1 MMSAVDLVPGL
12 WVGALALLLL
22 RALRRW
28 YDPVPRPVAAV
39 FGLALLILFG
49 PVLFG
54 GKLLLPLDN
63 LRGQVPFQKL
73 APTEPHGN
81 ILQGD
86 LIELVGP
93 SIAEGRALWNG
104 GRWPLWNARAGAG
117 LPLLADPQ
125 AQALQP
131 LVLLS
136 AAVPWERAAAVTAA
150 LRVLCALVFAF
161 LWMRAQGLAD
171 GPALA
176 GALAF
181 GLGGFVLLWV
191 GWPIANAA
199 ALLPAVLYALARVRD
214 HGGRRDLLLLALTV
228 WALLL
233 GGHPET
239 VLYALAA
246 VVAVLI
252 ASSLPR
258 RRLGQA
264 LLALLLAALAA
275 APALLPAAVYL
286 PQSLRAARVR
296 EGAVAAPA
304 PAASRGE
311 DLARRLLPVAVPN
324 AYGNSRFVDYWGL
337 SNTNEDASGFV
348 GTAALLAALLAL
360 RARRRFPLERLALG
374 GALLGLLILAHPPG
388 IDHVL
393 PASLLESRRILLIVS
408 LAVAFLAACTLERFR
423 RGETDRW
430 TLWTLLAAVA
440 FLAVV
445 VVWGTL
451 AHPDPVDPG
460 RLAILRFGWV
470 RWQMRFLGVS
480 AVLLGAALFVRRI
493 RSFRAFRSWVP
504 PAVACLIAAELLL
517 LHRPANP
524 PMPRRLA
531 FPVTGPIRFLQENA
545 RRTRVAALGRA
556 LPPNLASLYGLSDVR
571 VYNPMAPRAYLDWI
585 APILAGWWGE
595 VPELGAPLDPLYQ
608 RLSVRYLLTEPDAR
622 LPEPLHRVFADESGA
637 VWELPGPFPR
647 LFLLPA
653 EGTLRIQTLEPDHLQ
668 AHIELPRPGALLTS
682 VYQDGGWRLLWN
694 GTARPTA
701 TADGPCI
708 AARLPAGAAEMD
720 LLYRPAA
727 FVWGCLLA
735 ALALAAGTSWWT
747 PPPTRGEAAR
757 RLSASS
763 EERPLVS

>member
-1 MMSAVDLVPGL
+1 MVSPVDLLPGVWAGVL
-12 WVGALALLLL
+12 TLLLL

-28 YDPVPRPVAAV
+28 YDPVPGAVAAV

-93 SIAEGRALWNG
+93 SIAEGRSLWNG

-131 LVLLS
+131 LVLLAS
-136 AAVPWERAAAVTAA
+136 AVPWEQAAAVTAA
-150 LRVLCALVFAF
+150 LRVLCALVFTF

-239 VLYALAA
+239 VLYALGA
-246 VVAVLI
+246 VMAVLI
-252 ASSLPR
+252 ASSLPPLPR

-275 APALLPAAVYL
+275 APALLPTAVYL
-286 PQSLRAARVR
+286 PQSLRATRVR

-304 PAASRGE
+304 PAVSRGE

-337 SNTNEDASGFV
+337 SNTNEDGSGFV

-388 IDHVL
+388 LAHVL
-393 PASLLESRRILLIVS
+393 PVSLFESRRILLIVS

-423 RGETDRW
+423 QGETDRW
-430 TLWTLLAAVA
+430 TLWTLLVAVA
-440 FLAVV
+440 FLVVV

-451 AHPDPVDPG
+451 AHPDPADPG

-480 AVLLGAALFVRRI
+480 AVLLGAALFVRRL
-493 RSFRAFRSWVP
+493 RVFLSWMP
-504 PAVACLIAAELLL
+504 PAVACLIMAELLL

-545 RRTRVAALGRA
+545 RRTRVAALGRV
-556 LPPNLASLYGLSDVR
+556 LPPNLASLYGLNDIR

-647 LFLLPA
+647 LFLLPTD
-653 EGTLRIQTLEPDHLQ
+653 GTLRIQTLEPDHLQ

-694 GTARPTA
+694 GTVRPTA

-708 AARLPAGAAEMD
+708 AARLPAGEAEMD

-735 ALALAAGTSWWT
+735 ALALAAGAAWWT
-747 PPPTRGEAAR
+747 PPPTIGV
-757 RLSASS
+757 SS
-763 EERPLVS
+763 K

>member
-1 MMSAVDLVPGL
+1 MMSPVDLVPGL
-12 WVGALALLLL
+12 WVGVLALLLL
-22 RALRRW
+22 HTLRRW
-28 YDPVPRPVAAV
+28 YDPVPGPVAAV

-63 LRGQVPFQKL
+63 LRGHVPFQRL
-73 APTEPHGN
+73 APTDPHGN

-93 SIAEGRALWNG
+93 SIAAGRAQWND

-117 LPLLADPQ
+117 MPLLADPQ

-131 LVLLS
+131 LVLLAS
-136 AAVPWERAAAVTAA
+136 AVPWERAAAVTAA
-150 LRVLCALVFAF
+150 LRVLCALVFTF

-171 GPALA
+171 GPSLA

-191 GWPIANAA
+191 GWPMANSA
-199 ALLPAVLYALARVRD
+199 ALLPAALYALARVRD
-214 HGGRRDLLLLALTV
+214 HGGRRDLVLLALTS

-239 VLYALAA
+239 VLYSLGA
-246 VVAVLI
+246 VVAVLV

-264 LLALLLAALAA
+264 LAALLLAGLAA

-296 EGAVAAPA
+296 EGVVAAP
-304 PAASRGE
+304 PPVASRRE

-324 AYGNSRFVDYWGL
+324 AYGNSRYVDYWGL

-348 GTAALLAALLAL
+348 GTAALLAALLSALLAL
-360 RARRRFPLERLALG
+360 RPQPRALPWAKETRPSGPKNKRFPLERLALG
-374 GALLGLLILAHPPG
+374 GAFLGLLILAHPPG
-388 IDHVL
+388 LDHVL

-440 FLAVV
+440 FLAVT

-451 AHPDPVDPG
+451 AHPDPADPG

-470 RWQMRFLGVS
+470 RWQMRFLGVT
-480 AVLLGAALFVRRI
+480 AVLLAASLFVRRI
-493 RSFRAFRSWVP
+493 RQWVP

-556 LPPNLASLYGLSDVR
+556 LPPNLASLYGLNDVR

-585 APILAGWWGE
+585 APIVTGWWGE

-608 RLSVRYLLTEPDAR
+608 RLSVRYLLTEPDAL

-668 AHIELPRPGALLTS
+668 ARVELPRPGALFTS

-694 GTARPTA
+694 GTPRPTA
-701 TADGPCI
+701 VADGPCV

-735 ALALAAGTSWWT
+735 ALALAAGAAWWT
-747 PPPTRGEAAR
+747 PPPAGE
-757 RLSASS
+757 
-763 EERPLVS
+763 

>member
-1 MMSAVDLVPGL
+1 
-12 WVGALALLLL
+12 
-22 RALRRW
+22 R
-28 YDPVPRPVAAV
+28 
-39 FGLALLILFG
+39 
-49 PVLFG
+49 
-54 GKLLLPLDN
+54 
-63 LRGQVPFQKL
+63 L
-73 APTEPHGN
+73 APTDPHGN

-93 SIAEGRALWNG
+93 SIAEGRALWND
-104 GRWPLWNARAGAG
+104 GRWPLWNAHAGAG
-117 LPLLADPQ
+117 LSLLADPQ

-131 LVLLS
+131 LVLLAS
-136 AAVPWERAAAVTAA
+136 AVPWERAAAVTAA
-150 LRVLCALVFAF
+150 LRVLCALVFTF

-176 GALAF
+176 GAFAF

-191 GWPIANAA
+191 GWPLANSA

-214 HGGRRDLLLLALTV
+214 HGGRRDLLLLALTA

-239 VLYALAA
+239 VLYALGA
-246 VVAVLI
+246 VMAVLI
-252 ASSLPR
+252 ASFLPR

-264 LLALLLAALAA
+264 LLALLLAGLAA
-275 APALLPAAVYL
+275 APALLPAAAYL
-286 PQSLRAARVR
+286 PQSLRATRVR

-388 IDHVL
+388 LAHVL

-430 TLWTLLAAVA
+430 TLWILLAAVA
-440 FLAVV
+440 FLAVT

-451 AHPDPVDPG
+451 AHPDPADPG

-493 RSFRAFRSWVP
+493 RAFRVLRSLVP

-556 LPPNLASLYGLSDVR
+556 LPPNLASLYGLNDVR
-571 VYNPMAPRAYLDWI
+571 IYNPMAPRAYLDWI

-647 LFLLPA
+647 LFLLPTD
-653 EGTLRIQTLEPDHLQ
+653 GTLRIQTLEPDHLQ
-668 AHIELPRPGALLTS
+668 AQIELPRPGALFTS

-694 GTARPTA
+694 GTAQPTA

-735 ALALAAGTSWWT
+735 ALALAAGTAWWT
-747 PPPTRGEAAR
+747 PPPAR
-757 RLSASS
+757 RVPSKSAPEASEGPHPLGLIGVSS
-763 EERPLVS
+763 K

>member
-1 MMSAVDLVPGL
+1 GV
-12 WVGALALLLL
+12 LALLLL

-28 YDPVPRPVAAV
+28 YDPVPAPVAAV
-39 FGLALLILFG
+39 FAAALLILFG

-63 LRGQVPFQKL
+63 LRGHVPFQTL
-73 APTEPHGN
+73 EPTEPHGN

-93 SIAEGRALWNG
+93 SIAEGRAQWDD
-104 GRWPLWNARAGAG
+104 GRWPLWNAHAGAG
-117 LPLLADPQ
+117 MPLLADPQ
-125 AQALQP
+125 AQAMQP

-136 AAVPWERAAAVTAA
+136 SVVPWERAAAVTAA
-150 LRVLCALVFAF
+150 LRVLLALVFTF
-161 LWMRAQGLAD
+161 LWIRAQGLAD

-181 GLGGFVLLWV
+181 GLGGFVLLWA

-214 HGGRRDLLLLALTV
+214 AEENAGRRDLLLLALASF
-228 WALLL
+228 ALLL

-239 VLYALAA
+239 VLYSL
-246 VVAVLI
+246 VAVLAVLA
-252 ASSLPR
+252 ASALPR

-264 LLALLLAALAA
+264 LGALLLAGLAA
-275 APALLPAAVYL
+275 APALLPAAAYL

-296 EGAVAAPA
+296 EGIIAAPA

-324 AYGNSRFVDYWGL
+324 AYGNSRYVDYWGL

-360 RARRRFPLERLALG
+360 LPLTRARRRFPLERLALG

-388 IDHVL
+388 IGHVL
-393 PASLLESRRILLIVS
+393 PASLVESRRILLIVS

-423 RGETDRW
+423 SGETDRW
-430 TLWTLLAAVA
+430 TLGALVAATA

-445 VVWGTL
+445 VVWGTF
-451 AHPDPVDPG
+451 AYPDPADPG
-460 RLAILRFGWV
+460 RLAVLRFGWV
-470 RWQMRFLGVS
+470 RWQMRFLGLS
-480 AVLLGAALFVRRI
+480 AVLLGASLFVRRVRPWI
-493 RSFRAFRSWVP
+493 P
-504 PAVACLIAAELLL
+504 PTVACLIAAELLL

-531 FPVTGPIRFLQENA
+531 FPVTGPIRFLQANA
-545 RRTRVAALGRA
+545 KRTRVAPLGRA
-556 LPPNLASLYGLSDVR
+556 LPPNLASLYDLNDIR
-571 VYNPMAPRAYLDWI
+571 IYNPMAPRTYLDWI
-585 APILAGWWGE
+585 APITTGWWGE

-608 RLSVRYLLTEPDAR
+608 RLSVRYLLTAPDAH
-622 LPEPLHRVFADESGA
+622 LPEPLDRVFADETGA

-647 LFLLPA
+647 LFLLPP
-653 EGTLRIQTLEPDHLQ
+653 EGTLRLQLLEPDHLQ
-668 AHIELPRPGALLTS
+668 A
-682 VYQDGGWRLLWN
+682 
-694 GTARPTA
+694 
-701 TADGPCI
+701 
-708 AARLPAGAAEMD
+708 
-720 LLYRPAA
+720 
-727 FVWGCLLA
+727 
-735 ALALAAGTSWWT
+735 
-747 PPPTRGEAAR
+747 
-757 RLSASS
+757 
-763 EERPLVS
+763 